1 MGVHGLF
8 SYSRSEDRLKTIPA
22 ILFHCLLLLGLPGI
36 GLGQIDPKFITTKS
50 DTIPGEPQTPDSTV
64 RVQEIHVQISPDS
77 LDAKV
82 DYGSVD
88 SNYLDKTERRVHLF
102 GKAYVRY
109 KDMSITADYIVIDL
123 DSSIATAV
131 GRKDSLGK
139 LIGIPEFKM
148 GAEEFKAKKMRYNF
162 RTRIGKI
169 YEAVTQEGELYIH
182 GQETKFVANADTVHH
197 DDILYAKGALI
208 TTCTADEPHFGIR
221 ASKVKTIPDKLAVI
235 GSSHL
240 EVFGVPT
247 PLWIPFGFYPV
258 SSERRAGLI
267 LPRDY
272 ERSETQ
278 GFGLRDVG
286 YYLPLNE
293 NIDLKFLSDI
303 YFNGTYGLGVIS
315 NYDKRYK
322 YKGSVEL
329 RFYNRMTDA
338 PDSYEKLSSKS
349 FSITINHAQSP
360 KANPNQTLGGRVR
373 IESNGYQSTNYNDA
387 QSVLTNTYN
396 SNFNY
401 KREFPGK
408 PYSFSAAF
416 SHSQNTKSHI
426 VTIDAPELNFNLNRI
441 YPFLNRNRVG
451 PQQWYEKIAFQYSG
465 LARTRMTTTDTT
477 LFDKKAWQDYQYG
490 VQHKMNASL
499 SFNALKYFNFTP
511 SVNYGETWFFK
522 TQDNYFVFDDM
533 DSNFV
538 REDSIFFPDST
549 FSHLQYDTLNY
560 GRVEDTL
567 VSGFQSFRNFSAGI
581 SMSTQFFGKIFQSQK
596 GWLRGI
602 RHVMKPSIGFSF
614 TPPSPS
620 SYHEDLQWSL
630 QYPDSIRQYSRFTG
644 LLFGAS
650 PNVKQAN
657 INYSIT
663 NLFEAKYFSKRDST
677 DKKLKLFDNINVS
690 GNYNLA
696 AKTLKASPI
705 GISGNTRFFKGI
717 TTLTVGAT
725 YSVYALNAAGRL
737 IDTTYYRTSGHLL
750 RFDNLRMRFST
761 RLSYQD
767 IKSIFNPSRS
777 TVSENNTNRP
787 KGPVNV
793 QDEFLNLLNNFTI
806 SHDFFVVRMGRTGKD
821 TTMITTNTVNLVGSM
836 RVTANWSVNFGNI
849 GYDFRAKKVTYP
861 DIGLTRDLHCWQ
873 MSFSFQP
880 DRNTYSFYIGVKPG
894 TFDFLKYQK
903 HRGNY
908 DSGNQF

>member
-1 MGVHGLF
+1 MK
-8 SYSRSEDRLKTIPA
+8 SIPA
-22 ILFHCLLLLGLPGI
+22 ILFNCLFLLGLSGT
-36 GLGQIDPKFITTKS
+36 GLGQIQPIFITTPI
-50 DTIPGEPQTPDSTV
+50 DTIPEESETQDSTV

-139 LIGIPEFKM
+139 LVGIPEFKM
-148 GAEEFKAKKMRYNF
+148 GAEDFKAKKMRYNF
-162 RTRIGKI
+162 RTRIGKV

-182 GQETKFVANADTVHH
+182 GRETKFVANADTVHH

-235 GSSHL
+235 GSSNL

-258 SSERRAGLI
+258 TNERRAGLI

-286 YYLPLNE
+286 YYLPLSE

-303 YFNGTYGLGVIS
+303 YFNGTYGLGVVS

-322 YKGSVEL
+322 YRGSVEL
-329 RFYNRMTDA
+329 RFYNTITEPR
-338 PDSYEKLSSKS
+338 DSYEKLSSKS
-349 FSITINHAQSP
+349 FKIVVNHAQSD
-360 KANPNQTLGGRVR
+360 KANPNQKLGGR
-373 IESNGYQSTNYNDA
+373 IELQSNGYQKTNFNDA
-387 QSVLTNTYN
+387 TSVLTNTYR
-396 SNFNY
+396 SAFNY
-401 KREFPGK
+401 SRQFPGK

-416 SHSQNTKSHI
+416 SHSQNTNTHI

-441 YPFLNRNRVG
+441 YPFRNRNRIG
-451 PQQWYEKIAFQYSG
+451 PEQWYEKIAFQYSG

-490 VQHKMNASL
+490 AQHKMSTSL
-499 SFNALKYFNFTP
+499 SFNALKYFNITP
-511 SVNYGETWFFK
+511 SMNYGETWFFK
-522 TQDNYFVFDDM
+522 TQDNYFHFDPD
-533 DSNFV
+533 DPDFV
-538 REDSIFFPDST
+538 RYDTIRIPDSDT
-549 FSHLQYDTLNY
+549 FYLQPDTINY

-567 VSGFQSFRNFSAGI
+567 VSGFQAHRSFSAGI
-581 SMSTQFFGKIFQSQK
+581 SMSTQLFGLIEFHN

-602 RHVMKPSIGFSF
+602 RHVIKPSVGFSF
-614 TPPSPS
+614 SPASPS
-620 SYHEDLQWSL
+620 SYYEDVQWSL
-630 QYPDSIRQYSRFTG
+630 LYPDSTRQYSRFNG

-677 DKKLKLFDNINVS
+677 DKKLKLFDNINIG

-696 AKTLKASPI
+696 ADTLKASPI
-705 GISGNTRFFKGI
+705 GINGNTRFFKGI
-717 TTLTVGAT
+717 TTVTVGAT
-725 YSVYALNAAGRL
+725 YSVYSLNAAGR
-737 IDTTYYRTSGHLL
+737 IYNTTYYKTTGHLL
-750 RFDNLRMRFST
+750 RFDNLRLRFST

-787 KGPVNV
+787 SGPVNV

-806 SHDFFVVRMGRTGKD
+806 SHDFFVVRTGRVGKD

-836 RVTANWSVNFGNI
+836 RVTPNWSVNFGNI

-861 DIGLTRDLHCWQ
+861 DIGLTRDLHCW
-873 MSFSFQP
+873 
-880 DRNTYSFYIGVKPG
+880 
-894 TFDFLKYQK
+894 
-903 HRGNY
+903 
-908 DSGNQF
+908 